1 MQYFNLSTAIP
12 YPRFVRTAKLL
23 PRGALILK
31 HNVPVLPVS
40 HYCRRAMDMSDKCA
54 VSTLK
59 GKLILKYEG
68 NKCENCVLKA
78 L

>member
-1 MQYFNLSTAIP
+1 MQYFNLSTAIL

-23 PRGALILK
+23 PRRALILK
-31 HNVPVLPVS
+31 RNVSALPVC
-40 HYCRRAMDMSDKCA
+40 HYCHIGIDRSGKCA

-59 GKLILKYEG
+59 GKLILKYEV
-68 NKCENCVLKA
+68 NKCENCVFKA